1 MNEIEKRELFEQQR
15 KIFEAGTQ
23 RADKR
28 TGSFSFLTWPFFIA
42 PLIASEEF
50 LAATFKSAAAE
61 NEDAK
66 VVQAGAM
73 PRAADDLSA
82 SNSSKASAEED
93 ETAKGPAASSEAHA
107 AQLDQTGL
115 PAQSDE
121 DASRPSIARS
131 EVVAAASGG
140 GGGGDDADS
149 HSHDA
154 HTSIDDSSVN
164 SLSADSH
171 LGSGQLPGGSTL
183 ESVQSNMLG
192 DSLNPSMIGSAPLPG
207 IVGSL
212 THDVAGTLAPVEAAM
227 QPVLATVTDTV
238 GTLSHDVAGT
248 LAPVEAAMQPVLAT
262 VTDTV
267 GTLSHDV
274 AGTLTPVE
282 AAMQPVLTTVT
293 DTVGTLSHDVA
304 GAIAPVD
311 AAVQPVLT
319 TVSDT
324 VSAPTHDLLHPAD
337 IGKVSDALAS
347 AAPVVDTTEP
357 VLASA
362 GASHSSPPTDLLHS
376 AAPDISM
383 GQAAGPAD
391 TLLALATSTDAPIE
405 VPGSAT
411 AAPANVVMGASNAA
425 ATVHPTPIASD
436 VIALNDAPT
445 PPAHAL
451 FAGSQYTHYGV
462 TLSSDIGVPP
472 QHVVSPAD
480 IASAHDTLVPV
491 VADAQKHAPPPPDI
505 VDTTHSIDHLGHAI
519 L

>member
-1 MNEIEKRELFEQQR
+1 M
-15 KIFEAGTQ
+15 AG
-23 RADKR
+23 A
-28 TGSFSFLTWPFFIA
+28 IA
-42 PLIASEEF
+42 PVD
-50 LAATFKSAAAE
+50 AA
-61 NEDAK
+61 
-66 VVQAGAM
+66 V
-73 PRAADDLSA
+73 P
-82 SNSSKASAEED
+82 
-93 ETAKGPAASSEAHA
+93 
-107 AQLDQTGL
+107 
-115 PAQSDE
+115 
-121 DASRPSIARS
+121 
-131 EVVAAASGG
+131 
-140 GGGGDDADS
+140 
-149 HSHDA
+149 
-154 HTSIDDSSVN
+154 
-164 SLSADSH
+164 
-171 LGSGQLPGGSTL
+171 
-183 ESVQSNMLG
+183 
-192 DSLNPSMIGSAPLPG
+192 
-207 IVGSL
+207 
-212 THDVAGTLAPVEAAM
+212 
-227 QPVLATVTDTV
+227 
-238 GTLSHDVAGT
+238 
-248 LAPVEAAMQPVLAT
+248 
-262 VTDTV
+262 
-267 GTLSHDV
+267 
-274 AGTLTPVE
+274 
-282 AAMQPVLTTVT
+282 PVLTTVT

-472 QHVVSPAD
+472 QHAVSPAD

>member
-1 MNEIEKRELFEQQR
+1 MNKVEKRELFEQQR
-15 KIFEAGTQ
+15 KVFEAGVQ

-42 PLIASEEF
+42 PLIAGEEF

-66 VVQAGAM
+66 AVQAGVA
-73 PRAADDLSA
+73 PQAADDPPA
-82 SNSSKASAEED
+82 SDSSKASAED

-107 AQLDQTGL
+107 TQLDQAGL

-121 DASRPSIARS
+121 DAPRPSIARS
-131 EVVAAASGG
+131 EAAAAASGG
-140 GGGGDDADS
+140 GGGGGGGGGDGADS

-154 HTSIDDSSVN
+154 HTSIDGSSVN

-171 LGSGQLPGGSTL
+171 LGSGQLPGMSTL
-183 ESVQSNMLG
+183 ESIQSIVLG
-192 DSLNPSMIGSAPLPG
+192 DSFSPSMIGFAPLLG
-207 IVGSL
+207 IVSSL
-212 THDVAGTLAPVEAAM
+212 THDVAGTLAPVEAAV
-227 QPVLATVTDTV
+227 QPVLAAVTDTV
-238 GTLSHDVAGT
+238 GSLSHDVSH
-248 LAPVEAAMQPVLAT
+248 LA
-262 VTDTV
+262 
-267 GTLSHDV
+267 
-274 AGTLTPVE
+274 
-282 AAMQPVLTTVT
+282 
-293 DTVGTLSHDVA
+293 
-304 GAIAPVD
+304 D
-311 AAVQPVLT
+311 ASNV
-319 TVSDT
+319 VSD
-324 VSAPTHDLLHPAD
+324 
-337 IGKVSDALAS
+337 GLAS
-347 AAPVVDTTEP
+347 AAPVLDTTEP

-362 GASHSSPPTDLLHS
+362 GASHSSPATDLLHS
-376 AAPDISM
+376 AVPDIST
-383 GQAAGPAD
+383 GQAVGPAD

-411 AAPANVVMGASNAA
+411 AAPAHVVMGTSNAA
-425 ATVHPTPIASD
+425 ATVHPIPIASD

-472 QHVVSPAD
+472 QHAVSPVD
-480 IASAHDTLVPV
+480 TASAHDTLVPV

-505 VDTTHSIDHLGHAI
+505 VDTTHPIDHLGHAI